1 MRPPDPG
8 PSTDSLG
15 RYFNWRSSFF
25 IAVLGVIVGLLA
37 AGAPAPLVMAAPLI
51 GAVYALVFM
60 TGTRLFEWL
69 FSKLLFK
76 DQ

>member
-1 MRPPDPG
+1 MSPPDPG

-37 AGAPAPLVMAAPLI
+37 TGASATLVIAAPLI
-51 GAVYALVFM
+51 GGVYAAVFM
-60 TGTRLFEWL
+60 TGTRLFDWL

-76 DQ
+76 D